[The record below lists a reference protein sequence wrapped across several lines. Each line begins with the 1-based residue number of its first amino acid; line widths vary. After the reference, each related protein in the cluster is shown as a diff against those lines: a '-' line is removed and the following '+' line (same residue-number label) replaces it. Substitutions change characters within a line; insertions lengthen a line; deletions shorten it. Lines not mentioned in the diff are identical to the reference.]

1 MPNRTEPAT
10 YGFQIRRFNHS
21 ATLPPMRAD
30 LKGAIDVFALI
41 QEIVIVYCS
50 HIFSA
55 ISFLRRLWYFKH
67 SWPIPPVVVNTK
79 GVTVPCST
87 SRTLLEYWRF
97 FSFSSILLIC
107 CGSRSQIPFWPLAD
121 VNSQLVCLPTVG
133 ILVILIMFIWIFIYH
148 CLLTE
153 KPQSGVANYV
163 CIYLYICLRSSGTNR
178 RVPCDFKNA
187 DFDLKRAEE
196 SIY

>member
-1 MPNRTEPAT
+1 MGGRPVGYLHQLAVRTGFEPAT

-55 ISFLRRLWYFKH
+55 IRSTRRLWYFKH
-67 SWPIPPVVVNTK
+67 SWLIPPVVVNTK

-87 SRTLLEYWRF
+87 SRTLLEY
-97 FSFSSILLIC
+97 
-107 CGSRSQIPFWPLAD
+107 
-121 VNSQLVCLPTVG
+121 
-133 ILVILIMFIWIFIYH
+133 
-148 CLLTE
+148 
-153 KPQSGVANYV
+153 
-163 CIYLYICLRSSGTNR
+163 
-178 RVPCDFKNA
+178 
-187 DFDLKRAEE
+187 
-196 SIY
+196 